1 MSKVIICGN
10 QKGGVAKT
18 TTVVNLGIGLARKG
32 KKVLVIDND
41 PQGSLTEA
49 LGYQE
54 PDRLEITLAQV
65 MDWVLNEEKFDL
77 NAGILHHAEGVDLMP
92 ANIELSTLKVICQ
105 ASAGNETAIREI
117 LKFYD
122 AYICKLYDIIGGSN
136 LLSSI
141 VVFLLAPLENK
152 NKKLNVFKKRIYRF
166 VSTVIYS
173 IGGILGIVLK
183 SSYYMNILS
192 IVLMITTALLIIGK
206 GGDIYE
212 KKVSE

>member
-92 ANIELSTLKVICQ
+92 ANIELSLSKISFHLIHSVPLDLQ
-105 ASAGNETAIREI
+105 
-117 LKFYD
+117 
-122 AYICKLYDIIGGSN
+122 
-136 LLSSI
+136 LLLDYSE
-141 VVFLLAPLENK
+141 VHK
-152 NKKLNVFKKRIYRF
+152 N
-166 VSTVIYS
+166 
-173 IGGILGIVLK
+173 VLH
-183 SSYYMNILS
+183 
-192 IVLMITTALLIIGK
+192 
-206 GGDIYE
+206 D
-212 KKVSE
+212 